1 MIVSLPEAVASVPD
15 RACVYLGNF
24 GAQLFAVG
32 HEMIRV
38 RRRGLR
44 IVAASGGIL
53 LDELIAENVTTDVVT
68 SHCWNPVG
76 PARTEHF
83 QRGAQEGWLTITE
96 LSFGALC
103 SALTAAAA
111 DVPFTTTS
119 DLSRTDYLAR
129 SGGML
134 AEIRCEFGSATV
146 VKALAPDVAFLHVDS
161 ATEDGRGWVVSPLAD
176 VLVAAQAARRTV
188 LVAEEIGEGEG
199 PATIPGVLVSSVV
212 HAPGAVRPDGAA
224 GRYARDPTAYAVYS
238 TVAGTAEGRAAWR
251 QTLRSTP

>member
-1 MIVSLPEAVASVPD
+1 MLSLAEAVASVPD

-32 HEMIRV
+32 HEFIRAG
-38 RRRGLR
+38 RRDLR
-44 IVAASGGIL
+44 LVVPSGGIL
-53 LDELIAENVTTDVVT
+53 LDDLIAEGVTNDVVI

-83 QRGAQEGWLTITE
+83 QREAQDGRLRVTE
-96 LSFGALC
+96 LSFGAIC
-103 SALTAAAA
+103 SALAAAAA
-111 DVPFTTTS
+111 DVPFATTT

-134 AEIRCEFGSATV
+134 TQVACEFGEATV
-146 VKALAPDVAFLHVDS
+146 VRALQPDVAFLHVDRAS
-161 ATEDGRGWVVSPLAD
+161 VDRRGWVVSPQTD

-188 LVAEEIGEGEG
+188 LVAEELGEGDG
-199 PATIPGVLVSSVV
+199 PATIPGLLVSGVV

-224 GRYARDPTAYAVYS
+224 GRYGRDLTAYSVYS
-238 TVAGTAEGRAAWR
+238 TIAGTAAGRAAWR
-251 QTLRSTP
+251 ETVRGD